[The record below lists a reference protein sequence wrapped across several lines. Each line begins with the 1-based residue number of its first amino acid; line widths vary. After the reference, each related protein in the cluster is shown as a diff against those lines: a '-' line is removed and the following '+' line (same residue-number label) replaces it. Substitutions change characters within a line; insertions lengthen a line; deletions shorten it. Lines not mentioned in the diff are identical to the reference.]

1 VKKLPKGGKIMKDY
15 MSAAAF
21 LSFIVGMAKFYFSVM

>member
-1 VKKLPKGGKIMKDY
+1 MKANVKDY

-21 LSFIVGMAKFYFSVM
+21 LSFIVGMAKLFFAVM

>member
-1 VKKLPKGGKIMKDY
+1 MKTEVLKDY

-21 LSFIVGMAKFYFSVM
+21 LSFIIGMAKLFFAVM